1 MLTGLGEGVIQ
12 ESSLSLGEGVIQE
25 SRILGGRGALGR
37 FRDLGAR
44 DWRIQHFKQMLINHL
59 ILQAGPDKARSSSPL
74 LIYPQEGFSSKNV

>member
-1 MLTGLGEGVIQ
+1 VLTGLGEGVIQ
-12 ESSLSLGEGVIQE
+12 K

-59 ILQAGPDKARSSSPL
+59 IFYRLVLTRQDLLLPCCSTLRKVLPL
-74 LIYPQEGFSSKNV
+74 KMSDLFAVR